1 MRIHNTELLGV
12 VTITIFLTACLAG
25 CGGSSPACG
34 SSLSSPL
41 SGPGGLTVA
50 LAGISNGSPV
60 SCSGLSSGETCDF
73 NANFT
78 VSQLAETVTAQLAVE
93 ICTDADGNSFHSENP
108 GQSPIFIQPVQVTLT
123 PGNTGGS
130 LQGTLGP
137 PVSSSV
143 RFALQVDL
151 LNSGGQTIAV
161 SDKVVNLSPE

>member
-1 MRIHNTELLGV
+1 MGIQTKELLGV
-12 VTITIFLTACLAG
+12 LAICLMACLVG

-34 SSLSSPL
+34 SSLASPL
-41 SGPGGLTVA
+41 TGPGGLTVA
-50 LAGISNGSPV
+50 LSGIGDGSAIP
-60 SCSGLSSGETCDF
+60 CSGLASGQTCNF
-73 NANFT
+73 TAGFT
-78 VSQLAETVTAQLAVE
+78 VSQLTQTANAQLAVE
-93 ICTDADGNSFHSENP
+93 ICTDADGGSFSSENP
-108 GQSPIFIQPVQVTLT
+108 GQSPVFIQPGQVPLT
-123 PGNTGGS
+123 PGSTGGS